1 MHHKTQDNKTETNM
15 IEEGRQ
21 ILRNLSNQD
30 FLAFGVNQI
39 AYIKPIQ
46 VLDKKAFALYGADGA
61 ALAVID
67 SFEGAM
73 TAVHQNDMEAVT
85 LQ

>member
-1 MHHKTQDNKTETNM
+1 MPNKTEPMN
-15 IEEGRQ
+15 IEQGRR

-39 AYIKPIQ
+39 AYIKPAQ
-46 VLDKKAFALYGADGA
+46 VMGRDVYTLHGADGSP
-61 ALAVID
+61 LAVID
-67 SFEGAM
+67 NFDA
-73 TAVHQNDMEAVT
+73 AVMAVRQNDMEPVT

>member
-1 MHHKTQDNKTETNM
+1 MSNKSEISP
-15 IEEGRQ
+15 IEKGRQ

-39 AYIKPIQ
+39 AYIKPSK
-46 VLDKKAFALYGADGA
+46 VMGRPVYTLHGADGS

-67 SFEGAM
+67 NFD
-73 TAVHQNDMEAVT
+73 TAVMTVRQNDMEPVT

>member
-15 IEEGRQ
+15 MEEGRQ

-39 AYIKPIQ
+39 AYIKPVK
-46 VLDKKAFALYGADGA
+46 VLDRKAFALYGADGA

-67 SFEGAM
+67 SLEGAM
-73 TAVHQNDMEAVT
+73 MAVQQNDMEAVT

>member
-1 MHHKTQDNKTETNM
+1 MPNKFEASR

-39 AYIKPIQ
+39 AYIKPTN
-46 VLDKKAFALYGADGA
+46 VMGKNVFTLHGADGS
-61 ALAVID
+61 ALAIID
-67 SFEGAM
+67 NFDA
-73 TAVHQNDMEAVT
+73 AVMAVRQNDMEPVT

>member
-1 MHHKTQDNKTETNM
+1 MHNK

-30 FLAFGVNQI
+30 FLAFGLNQI
-39 AYIKPIQ
+39 AYIKP
-46 VLDKKAFALYGADGA
+46 VHVMGRDAYTLHGADGS

-67 SFEGAM
+67 SFEAAIM
-73 TAVHQNDMEAVT
+73 AVRQNDMEAVT

>member
-1 MHHKTQDNKTETNM
+1 MQNKIENK

-30 FLAFGVNQI
+30 FLAFGLNQI
-39 AYIKPIQ
+39 AYIKP
-46 VLDKKAFALYGADGA
+46 VNVMGREAYRLYGADGA
-61 ALAVID
+61 PLAVVE
-67 SFEGAM
+67 SLEGAVM
-73 TAVHQNDMEAVT
+73 TARQNDMEPIT

>member
-1 MHHKTQDNKTETNM
+1 MPNKTEPMN
-15 IEEGRQ
+15 IEQGRQ

-39 AYIKPIQ
+39 AYIKPVQ
-46 VLDKKAFALYGADGA
+46 VMGKDVYTLHGADGA
-61 ALAVID
+61 PLAVID
-67 SFEGAM
+67 NFDA
-73 TAVHQNDMEAVT
+73 AVMAVRQNDMEPVT

>member
-1 MHHKTQDNKTETNM
+1 MQNK

-21 ILRNLSNQD
+21 ILRNLSHQD
-30 FLAFGVNQI
+30 FLDFGVNQI
-39 AYIKPIQ
+39 AYIKPVQ
-46 VLDKKAFALYGADGA
+46 VKGQKAYSLHAADGA

-67 SFEGAM
+67 SREAAM
-73 TAVHQNDMEAVT
+73 IALRQHDMEAVT

>member
-1 MHHKTQDNKTETNM
+1 MHNKIHDNKSEANM
-15 IEEGRQ
+15 MEEGRQ
-21 ILRNLSNQD
+21 LLRNLSNQD

-39 AYIKPIQ
+39 AYIKPIK

-67 SFEGAM
+67 NFESAM
-73 TAVHQNDMEAVT
+73 MAVHQNDMEAVT